1 LVFTLPDAEGNAT
14 LSIAGDAQPG
24 MRLVRFVNAEGATA
38 PVRFT
43 VGTLPLMEEK
53 EPNDEREGAQPV
65 PQLPA
70 WILGQFDKAGD
81 VDGYAVTLK
90 KNVPLF
96 VRLDAYTLTSTVD
109 AHVQIVDPGGSVVMT
124 ASDGRNLDPECT
136 FVPPSDGVYVVRV
149 AGFAMPP
156 GTDVGFTGG
165 PGKVYQ
171 LTLSTGP
178 LVTHVFP
185 AAVPLSGK
193 SAVELRGVGMKGTAV
208 REEVS
213 ATPLPGSEDLGL
225 VLPKGAASPIDVVR
239 ARHPIQTPPVDAAG
253 EPAKVEVPVVLGGQ
267 IQSPGREVVYAFE
280 MKKGEKLRARL
291 WSKTLGLNLD
301 ASLRISGPTGAQIA
315 SADMGADVFSD
326 PSVSWT
332 AGVDG
337 RYTLAVADLMKRSGA
352 GFEFVVEI
360 CPPAPAC
367 SITLADGKPLR
378 VEVGKTTNLKAK
390 VVLSDGW
397 KEPLVAR
404 LHGLPAGVH
413 ASEVAVPDKGGDV
426 DFTLR
431 AAANAPAA
439 SSAVRVEL
447 WTKADPPS
455 FLSAAYSV
463 RADLRRGHSSSD
475 FATDVWIS
483 VVLPGTPPPPA
494 PTKK

>member
-1 LVFTLPDAEGNAT
+1 
-14 LSIAGDAQPG
+14 
-24 MRLVRFVNAEGATA
+24 
-38 PVRFT
+38 
-43 VGTLPLMEEK
+43 
-53 EPNDEREGAQPV
+53 
-65 PQLPA
+65 
-70 WILGQFDKAGD
+70 
-81 VDGYAVTLK
+81 
-90 KNVPLF
+90 
-96 VRLDAYTLTSTVD
+96 
-109 AHVQIVDPGGSVVMT
+109 
-124 ASDGRNLDPECT
+124 
-136 FVPPSDGVYVVRV
+136 
-149 AGFAMPP
+149 
-156 GTDVGFTGG
+156 
-165 PGKVYQ
+165 
-171 LTLSTGP
+171 
-178 LVTHVFP
+178 
-185 AAVPLSGK
+185 
-193 SAVELRGVGMKGTAV
+193 
-208 REEVS
+208 
-213 ATPLPGSEDLGL
+213 
-225 VLPKGAASPIDVVR
+225 
-239 ARHPIQTPPVDAAG
+239 
-253 EPAKVEVPVVLGGQ
+253 
-267 IQSPGREVVYAFE
+267 
-280 MKKGEKLRARL
+280 
-291 WSKTLGLNLD
+291 
-301 ASLRISGPTGAQIA
+301 
-315 SADMGADVFSD
+315 
-326 PSVSWT
+326 
-332 AGVDG
+332 
-337 RYTLAVADLMKRSGA
+337 MKRSGA

-413 ASEVAVPDKGGDV
+413 AAEVAVSDKGGDV